1 MRGKTGGRRL
11 RARPGAR
18 LVRRPDG
25 AALILSMSICAPW
38 NDRLAEPLPQE
49 HLVQLYRDVEALVDA
64 VALYAGRGLGKGESV
79 VLVATAPH
87 LEAVAA
93 RLRADGFDLDD
104 LEAWGQLTTIDA
116 AGLLSRFL
124 VDGTVDEVRFRSTL
138 AELVKT
144 ARAGGRFRRIRVY
157 GEMVNLL
164 WRENH
169 PATRQLEELWNDVIA
184 RYRIAR
190 LCGYRVG
197 PGEAEDAFPGDLRG
211 LHSHLIPVE
220 AAF

>member
-1 MRGKTGGRRL
+1 
-11 RARPGAR
+11 
-18 LVRRPDG
+18 
-25 AALILSMSICAPW
+25 MSICAPW
-38 NDRLAEPLPQE
+38 NDRLAEPLPSE
-49 HLVQLYRDVEALVDA
+49 HLVQLYRDDEALVEA
-64 VALYAGRGLGKGESV
+64 VALYAGRGLGKGEGV
-79 VLVATAPH
+79 VLVATGPH
-87 LEAVAA
+87 LEAVAT
-93 RLRADGFDLDD
+93 RLREDGFDLDD

-124 VDGTVDEVRFRSTL
+124 VDGKVDEARFRFIL

-164 WRENH
+164 WRGNH

-184 RYRIAR
+184 RYRIAL
-190 LCGYRVG
+190 LCGYRVE
-197 PGEAEDAFPGDLRG
+197 PEETEDGFPGDLRG

>member
-1 MRGKTGGRRL
+1 
-11 RARPGAR
+11 
-18 LVRRPDG
+18 
-25 AALILSMSICAPW
+25 MSIGAPW

-49 HLVQLYRDVEALVDA
+49 HLVQLYRDDEALVEA
-64 VALYAGRGLGKGESV
+64 VALYAGRGLGKGESI
-79 VLVATAPH
+79 VLVATGPH
-87 LEAVAA
+87 LEAVAR
-93 RLRADGFDLDD
+93 RLREDGFDLGD

-124 VDGTVDEVRFRSTL
+124 VDGKVDEARFQSIL
-138 AELVKT
+138 AELMTT

-184 RYRIAR
+184 RHCVSR
-190 LCGYRVG
+190 LCGYRVE
-197 PGEAEDAFPGDLRG
+197 PEETEDGFPGDLRA

>member
-1 MRGKTGGRRL
+1 MLVWTDGRTC
-11 RARPGAR
+11 
-18 LVRRPDG
+18 
-25 AALILSMSICAPW
+25 AALTLPMSICAPW

-49 HLVQLYRDVEALVDA
+49 HLVQLYRDDEALVEA
-64 VALYAGRGLGKGESV
+64 VALYAGRGLGKGESL
-79 VLVATAPH
+79 VLVATGPH

-93 RLRADGFDLDD
+93 RLREDGFDLGD

-116 AGLLSRFL
+116 AELLSRFL
-124 VDGTVDEVRFRSTL
+124 VDGKVDEARFRSIL
-138 AELVKT
+138 AELMKT

-169 PATRQLEELWNDVIA
+169 PVTRRLEELWNDGIA
-184 RYRIAR
+184 RHGIAL
-190 LCGYRVG
+190 LCGYRLE
-197 PGEAEDAFPGDLRG
+197 PGETEDGFPGDLRG

>member
-1 MRGKTGGRRL
+1 
-11 RARPGAR
+11 
-18 LVRRPDG
+18 
-25 AALILSMSICAPW
+25 MSICAPW

-49 HLVQLYRDVEALVDA
+49 HLVQLYRDDEALVEA
-64 VALYAGRGLGKGESV
+64 VALYAGRGLGKGEGV
-79 VLVATAPH
+79 VLVATGPH
-87 LEAVAA
+87 LEAVAT
-93 RLRADGFDLDD
+93 RLREDGFDLDD

-124 VDGTVDEVRFRSTL
+124 VDGKVDGARFRFIL

-164 WRENH
+164 WRANH

-184 RYRIAR
+184 RYRIAL
-190 LCGYRVG
+190 LCGYRVE
-197 PGEAEDAFPGDLRG
+197 PEETEDGFPGDLRG